1 MLRAAALSLL
11 MLFSVVT
18 MLPLTNS
25 SAHNNGASAASS
37 HKKRFRRHSR
47 AWWRRYR
54 ARQRRKRAELARQ
67 KSLEALRA
75 QDPNAAS
82 LNEGAALTQGGT
94 YNHPRGLWSVTM
106 PEGWSS
112 RPANEGE
119 EMKFRIYAD
128 GKASG
133 QATLSVV
140 AMANGQDNAYSKRK
154 QSQSLS
160 GVPVTALRRTVID
173 RMIKEGGWV
182 VNDYQKEINGRRVFV
197 VQAQTPSVDGRTL
210 PQAQTYYF
218 TEVDGRIYSL
228 ATTAPVDSS
237 ERVAAGSEKVMAS
250 FRSGNSSTQAA
261 AAPLQR

>member
-11 MLFSVVT
+11 MLFTVVT

-54 ARQRRKRAELARQ
+54 ARQRRKRAALAQQ
-67 KSLEALRA
+67 KALEAMRS
-75 QDPNAAS
+75 QNPNAVAG
-82 LNEGAALTQGGT
+82 LNEATTGGI

-106 PEGWSS
+106 PEGWSN
-112 RPANEGE
+112 RPVMDGN
-119 EMKFRIYAD
+119 EMKFRINA
-128 GKASG
+128 GNRSAA

-140 AMANGQDNAYSKRK
+140 AVASGSPVGATQRK

-160 GVPVTALRRTVID
+160 GVPVSALRRTVIEK
-173 RMIKEGGWV
+173 MIKEGGWV

-197 VQAQTPSVDGRTL
+197 VQAQTPASADGR
-210 PQAQTYYF
+210 
-218 TEVDGRIYSL
+218 
-228 ATTAPVDSS
+228 
-237 ERVAAGSEKVMAS
+237 
-250 FRSGNSSTQAA
+250 N
-261 AAPLQR
+261 